1 MHWGVW
7 DTAEQTHG
15 DRPVKG
21 GENTFPSHT
30 LEPSGVPNLNSM
42 TQNSQTLSFINC
54 QRERHQGFQVNLK
67 LPQNVFLP
75 PGPLTEPP
83 SQDINLPSWK
93 VLLSSL
99 PSPWLLSTKLKKIPT
114 RSHFKWACWRISTRA
129 YAAHESQET
138 ILMILKSREL
148 SITFFCKGPSNKY
161 FGLWGSEGLC
171 CNYSIVL
178 APKATKGRHTNKW
191 VCRVSIK
198 LYL

>member
-7 DTAEQTHG
+7 DTAQQTHG

-148 SITFFCKGPSNKY
+148 SITFFVKGQVINILG
-161 FGLWGSEGLC
+161 FEGQ
-171 CNYSIVL
+171 
-178 APKATKGRHTNKW
+178 KASVVT
-191 VCRVSIK
+191 IQ
-198 LYL
+198 LF